1 MLNSIINIYRSL
13 NALNLFASR
22 YRADIINWPHSRP
35 QISTMFSLADA
46 IVEQPVYLCQC
57 SNILYEIRKRYRRP
71 WKPAKERC
79 NRDKFFLGPR
89 PRVRKPHKH
98 APRFFFLRSC
108 RFFCISISSH
118 TSYVTLCAVTN
129 ARSMTSNAIRGI
141 RRKKSSLC
149 EVKVAVIG
157 APGVGKSGEYYVLSR
172 ILLHLFAALSFASGR
187 NECLP
192 LFFLIKI

>member
-1 MLNSIINIYRSL
+1 ML
-13 NALNLFASR
+13 
-22 YRADIINWPHSRP
+22 ADIEPILLTGRTRDHKFRQCFPWQTRS
-35 QISTMFSLADA
+35 
-46 IVEQPVYLCQC
+46 VYLCQC

-108 RFFCISISSH
+108 RFFCISISSY
-118 TSYVTLCAVTN
+118 TSYVTLCAATN

-172 ILLHLFAALSFASGR
+172 ILLHLFAALSFASDR

-192 LFFLIKI
+192 FFFFN